1 MIIFI
6 QPTLS
11 NKIFLSDD
19 ESRQL
24 KLDPRNEQMKYIA
37 LAAILLLSA
46 CTSYKKGEIPM
57 MYDPETDEMRP
68 CGHIGM
74 LGDCKHYM

>member
-1 MIIFI
+1 
-6 QPTLS
+6 
-11 NKIFLSDD
+11 
-19 ESRQL
+19 
-24 KLDPRNEQMKYIA
+24 MKYIA

-68 CGHIGM
+68 CGHIGI